1 MIPENEAFVLSDA
14 ETRAPLQKAYAASS
28 ALYFRG
34 QPAFDDILA
43 EIAKWAPKL

>member
-1 MIPENEAFVLSDA
+1 L
-14 ETRAPLQKAYAASS
+14 S